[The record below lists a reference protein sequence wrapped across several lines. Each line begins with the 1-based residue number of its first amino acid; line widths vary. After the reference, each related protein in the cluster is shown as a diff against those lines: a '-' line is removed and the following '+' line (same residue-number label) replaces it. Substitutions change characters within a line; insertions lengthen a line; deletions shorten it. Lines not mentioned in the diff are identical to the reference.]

1 MPLPTAAR
9 RRLDESATALAARW
23 AELTAD
29 AVSELEVQRA
39 LADLV
44 GWCDA
49 ATDRVDQAAPAA
61 ATPLHA
67 RLLQLLRQALLTE
80 GGGGDPAIML
90 ALVVALER
98 VAMAMPSRWS
108 DHFRDRLEGPSGVEL
123 VVEIA
128 HDLRSPLTSILF
140 LAETMLQGRSGP
152 VTPLQERQI
161 GLIYA
166 AALGLSAVA
175 SDMVE
180 LVRGGER
187 LTDAE
192 RKPFSFAE
200 VLSSVEDIVRPI
212 AEEKGLALALV
223 APLHDIRLGH
233 PAAINRVLLNL
244 TTNALKFTSSGGV
257 EIRVDELDGDAVT
270 CTVSDTGR
278 GIPAEAMTTLFEPF
292 RRRQQSG
299 DYAFSGSGLG
309 LSICRKLVEAM
320 GSELVVHTELGAGTR
335 FTFRLELP
343 VREEEVYFG

>member
-1 MPLPTAAR
+1 MSLPTASR
-9 RRLDESATALAARW
+9 RRLDAGAAGLAERW

-39 LADLV
+39 LDDLV
-44 GWCDA
+44 AWTDA
-49 ATDRVDQAAPAA
+49 ATEAAPLDVAS
-61 ATPLHA
+61 ATPLHL
-67 RLLQLLRQALLTE
+67 RLLQLLRQALLVE
-80 GGGGDPAIML
+80 GATDDPAL
-90 ALVVALER
+90 TVALVVALER
-98 VAMAMPSRWS
+98 VAMALPSRWS

-166 AALGLSAVA
+166 AALGLSTVA

-212 AEEKGLALALV
+212 AEEKGLTLTLAM
-223 APLHDIRLGH
+223 PERDIRLGH

-244 TTNALKFTSSGGV
+244 TTNALKFTASGGV
-257 EIRVDELDGDAVT
+257 EIRIAEEGGDAVT

-278 GIPAEAMTTLFEPF
+278 GIPPEAMATLFEPF
-292 RRRQQSG
+292 RRRQQAG

-320 GSELVVHTELGAGTR
+320 GSELQVHTVLGTGTR
-335 FTFRLELP
+335 FAFRLALP
-343 VREEEVYFG
+343 VCEEEVYFG